1 MQNPMIEMLFN
12 QLRMQNPQMYQ
23 QLNNLKNNGANPQA
37 LIQQMMAQT
46 NPQQI
51 QRILGQAKML
61 GVPDDVLAQI
71 QNMQNR

>member
-1 MQNPMIEMLFN
+1 
-12 QLRMQNPQMYQ
+12 MYQ

>member
-1 MQNPMIEMLFN
+1 
-12 QLRMQNPQMYQ
+12 MQNPQMYQ